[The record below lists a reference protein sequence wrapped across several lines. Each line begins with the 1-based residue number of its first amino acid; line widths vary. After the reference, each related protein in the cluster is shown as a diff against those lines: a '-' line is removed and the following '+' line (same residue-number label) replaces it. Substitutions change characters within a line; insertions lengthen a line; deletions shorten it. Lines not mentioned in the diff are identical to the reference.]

1 MIINDWPLLPTV
13 IIIIIIIFSVPSS
26 SFSSTKALIHR
37 FVIYFCKKVEK

>member
-13 IIIIIIIFSVPSS
+13 IIIIIFSVPSS